1 MAMRNDNMKT
11 LTWKAWLYLGAFLLA
26 AALSCSQ
33 QDKKDETALEIS
45 LVDRRGDVINA
56 LGKERATEIYLS
68 VARGDNAAVSEVNL
82 EVVGDECSQIQ
93 GGQVQLAEPSASGA
107 PSGQGLFLNSSPVKI
122 AIPKTCQPGTWVEI
136 TLRGSVVN
144 GGETVAIDR
153 IERYE
158 IRSLGDLPDIQVEEY
173 KINRLRNRAALLFG
187 ETFTAEVSLINKG
200 RRPLADAR
208 LTVSIE
214 GALEAG
220 NLTLS
225 EQTIS
230 IPERG
235 SLMVPLIQEM
245 KTIWRSKPADAV
257 TISLKWQSA
266 TDPYA
271 DGQLSIIIP
280 VQRGLVLG
288 RFLEELKA
296 KQEVASKDA
305 YRDIVPLDF
314 VLHNESDVT
323 LPAGRM
329 WIAEVKGGK
338 VSEFYDRIKFRSL
351 NPRESIQIGEGQ
363 LSLEPDHEY
372 LNSVGKKIIEV
383 KVKWAHGD
391 EEEDGE
397 TVVTQDL
404 QIRRLE
410 GNTWEAVNQ

>member
-1 MAMRNDNMKT
+1 MRNDNMKT

>member
-1 MAMRNDNMKT
+1 MKT